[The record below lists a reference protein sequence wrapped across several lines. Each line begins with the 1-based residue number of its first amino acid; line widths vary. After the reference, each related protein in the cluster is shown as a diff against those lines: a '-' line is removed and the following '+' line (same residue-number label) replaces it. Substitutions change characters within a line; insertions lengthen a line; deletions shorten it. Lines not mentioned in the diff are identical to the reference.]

1 MNLREAQLKIKEV
14 ESSLK
19 NEIAFRQSV
28 SLRYE
33 VTVWNV
39 IYCQATLLDKNV
51 KNNGRCHVYFQ
62 DKALE
67 STGNPQN
74 SLPLP
79 RQRKC

>member
-19 NEIAFRQSV
+19 NEIAVHQSV

-39 IYCQATLLDKNV
+39 IYCQTTLLDKNV
-51 KNNGRCHVYFQ
+51 KNQ
-62 DKALE
+62 
-67 STGNPQN
+67 
-74 SLPLP
+74 
-79 RQRKC
+79 

>member
-19 NEIAFRQSV
+19 NEIAVHQSV

-33 VTVWNV
+33 ETVWNV

-51 KNNGRCHVYFQ
+51 KN
-62 DKALE
+62 KW
-67 STGNPQN
+67 T
-74 SLPLP
+74 LPPLLS
-79 RQRKC
+79 R

>member
-19 NEIAFRQSV
+19 NEIAVHQSV

-33 VTVWNV
+33 ETVWNV
-39 IYCQATLLDKNV
+39 IYCQATLLDKV
-51 KNNGRCHVYFQ
+51 LRTNGRCHVCFQ
-62 DKALE
+62 DKAIE
-67 STGNPQN
+67 STDNPKN

-79 RQRKC
+79 RQR

>member
-19 NEIAFRQSV
+19 NEIAFHQSV

-39 IYCQATLLDKNV
+39 IYCQATILDNNV
-51 KNNGRCHVYFQ
+51 KN
-62 DKALE
+62 K
-67 STGNPQN
+67 
-74 SLPLP
+74 
-79 RQRKC
+79 